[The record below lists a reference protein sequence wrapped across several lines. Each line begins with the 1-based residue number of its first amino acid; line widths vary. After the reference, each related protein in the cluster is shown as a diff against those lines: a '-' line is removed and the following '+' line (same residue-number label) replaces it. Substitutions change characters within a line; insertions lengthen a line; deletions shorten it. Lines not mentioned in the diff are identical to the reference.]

1 MEKHDIIMMVG
12 ILSLATVLALGI
24 NTTCALAEEDD
35 SEKDLC
41 KDNDGKW
48 KDGGCVFKE
57 DDGIDKEQN
66 EVNFEHDLADM
77 GMWETSNERNE
88 DVDDN
93 IKVINSDDDD
103 GKKYGFTSK
112 EGDAEVTRYYDDKD
126 EAEEKYKDLDRDELT
141 HSDKSYSDWEYDDE
155 EHPALK

>member
-1 MEKHDIIMMVG
+1 MEKQDIIMMVG

-41 KDNDGKW
+41 KDNGGKW
-48 KDGGCVFKE
+48 KDSKCVFKE

-66 EVNFEHDLADM
+66 EVNFEHDLADR
-77 GMWETSNERNE
+77 GMWETSNERME
-88 DVDDN
+88 DVDD
-93 IKVINSDDDD
+93 DDDD
-103 GKKYGFTSK
+103 KKYAVKSK
-112 EGDAEVTRYYDDKD
+112 EGDAIVTRYYDDKD

>member
-1 MEKHDIIMMVG
+1 MEKQDIIMMVG

-41 KDNDGKW
+41 KDNGGKW
-48 KDGGCVFKE
+48 KDSKCVFKE

-66 EVNFEHDLADM
+66 EVNFEHDLADR
-77 GMWETSNERNE
+77 GMWETSNERME
-88 DVDDN
+88 DVDD
-93 IKVINSDDDD
+93 DDDN
-103 GKKYGFTSK
+103 KKYAVKSK
-112 EGDAEVTRYYDDKD
+112 EGDAIVTRYYDDKD